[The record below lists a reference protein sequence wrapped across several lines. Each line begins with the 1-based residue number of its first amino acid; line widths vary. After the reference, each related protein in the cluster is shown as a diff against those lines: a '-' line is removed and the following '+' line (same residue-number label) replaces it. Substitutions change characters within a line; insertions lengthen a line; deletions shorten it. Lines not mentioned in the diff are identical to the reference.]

1 MANMPSL
8 PHPGVPAFM
17 GRSILALLAIG
28 ASSCSPSASSTTS
41 AAGVPDAGLD
51 ATPGEAAVEPHD
63 AADATTACVST
74 FAVTPD
80 CKHPA
85 VEARCHEG
93 FCEIPPGCFVIGSPE
108 CQLDRGARTET
119 EAQVTLTHR
128 FEIGQHEV
136 TQGEWVAA
144 GFLNRATAPL
154 GDGGLVYGSCLAP
167 DCPATNLSW
176 FDAVAYANY
185 LSRQHSPPLPE
196 CYTLE
201 SCVGGLGA
209 GSKCAGVRSVFG
221 SVYECIGYRL
231 PTEAEWEYAARAASR
246 TPYYTGPM
254 LATSSSPA
262 KECHERSE
270 PNLDRAAWYCGTA
283 TLSSPRRIE
292 TRPVMLKEPNGWGLF
307 DMLGNV
313 AEWTSDEYV
322 GLAFRNGPHT
332 NPGASLG
339 VGNERIKRGGG
350 ASSSAVGTTV
360 SRRLGATWDIVDA
373 QGVRLA
379 RTLPPR

>member
-1 MANMPSL
+1 MVSRRTIVVVGAVFVVVLHGARTIVGCSADPTEY
-8 PHPGVPAFM
+8 
-17 GRSILALLAIG
+17 RG
-28 ASSCSPSASSTTS
+28 ASVDASGMSE
-41 AAGVPDAGLD
+41 PDSGTGMD
-51 ATPGEAAVEPHD
+51 ASEIRD
-63 AADATTACVST
+63 AADASTACVST

-80 CKHPA
+80 CKHPP
-85 VEARCHEG
+85 VEARCREG
-93 FCEIPPGCFVIGSPE
+93 FCEIPPGCFVLGSPE
-108 CQLDRGARTET
+108 CQPGRGARTET

-144 GFLNRATAPL
+144 GFVNSATAPI
-154 GDGGLVYGSCLAP
+154 GDAGLVYGSCLAP

-185 LSRQHSPPLPE
+185 QSRRHSPPLPE

-201 SCVGGLGA
+201 SCIGALGA
-209 GSKCAGVRSVFG
+209 GSKCSGVRSAFAN
-221 SVYECIGYRL
+221 VYECPGYRL
-231 PTEAEWEYAARAASR
+231 PTEAEWEYAARAGSR

-254 LATSSSPA
+254 LATSFDPT
-262 KECHERSE
+262 KECREQAE
-270 PNLDRAAWYCGTA
+270 PNLDRAAWYCATA
-283 TLSSPRRIE
+283 TLSSPSRIE

-313 AEWTSDEYV
+313 AEWTSDEYM
-322 GLAFRNGPHT
+322 GLAFRDGPYT

-339 VGNERIKRGGG
+339 ASNQRTKRGLG
-350 ASSSAVGTTV
+350 ASSTAIATTV
-360 SRRLGATWDIVDA
+360 SRRLGATWDLVQD

-379 RTLPPR
+379 RTLPLR